1 MLGDVVSGGGFVV
14 PGVVEFGLLP
24 CGGACVSG
32 LVPGVVV
39 LPGVVVV
46 PGLGEAVPGVG
57 EAVPGVGAAVPGVG
71 EAVPEFG
78 VVLPGVLFCP
88 GLAAVPGVCPLCE
101 AEPVP
106 DCPALDPAVEPA
118 EPADPAC
125 PISGVKRF
133 ADNTEPCV
141 DWAINQ
147 HVKSSRTDIIE
158 IFVFMGLEASKG
170 ELTPQFA
177 FYMKCRGIVAN

>member
-1 MLGDVVSGGGFVV
+1 VLGDVVSGGGFVV
-14 PGVVEFGLLP
+14 PGVVELGLLP

-32 LVPGVVV
+32 LVAGVVV
-39 LPGVVVV
+39 LSGAVVV

-57 EAVPGVGAAVPGVG
+57 EAVPGVGEAVPGVG

-78 VVLPGVLFCP
+78 VVLPGVLFFP

-106 DCPALDPAVEPA
+106 DCPAVDPVVEPA
-118 EPADPAC
+118 EPAEPAC

-141 DWAINQ
+141 D
-147 HVKSSRTDIIE
+147 
-158 IFVFMGLEASKG
+158 
-170 ELTPQFA
+170 
-177 FYMKCRGIVAN
+177 